1 MPEFDPVQVNALL
14 DVVIKS
20 KDNPHLLALNH
31 AAVTELAKLAAGV
44 AEALAEEQKAA
55 KEEAEAEAAAKA
67 EEEEKK
73 AKEKK
78 EPEYA
83 T

>member
-55 KEEAEAEAAAKA
+55 KEEAEAKAA
-67 EEEEKK
+67 EEAKK
-73 AKEKK
+73 VEKK